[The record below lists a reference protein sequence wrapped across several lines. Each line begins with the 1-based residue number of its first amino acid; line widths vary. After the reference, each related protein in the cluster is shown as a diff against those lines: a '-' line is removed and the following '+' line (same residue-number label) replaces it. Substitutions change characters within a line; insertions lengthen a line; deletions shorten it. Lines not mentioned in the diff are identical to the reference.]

1 MAPRTP
7 LLHPDRYFADRE
19 PGVGRTLAVVA
30 LVTVGSMAGVYAIG
44 WVFADRIDGTVTMDN
59 PERPPEA
66 FCDASTFED
75 DGCDQPREV
84 ERNIDEILSDAV
96 GGIAGQLLWAM
107 PLVWL
112 LVGLLVH
119 AGSWLAGGEGSAGRS
134 FAVTAWGLVPSLAAL
149 AVGVA
154 VLAVTFDPV
163 TVTPAD
169 EPAVLQD
176 RIMAQFGALRTAGAV
191 LGLVTTAWG
200 AVVWRFGLERWRGLS
215 GAAATAVATVVA
227 LLVLLFGAA

>member
-7 LLHPDRYFADRE
+7 LLRPDRYFADRE

-30 LVTVGSMAGVYAIG
+30 LVTVGSVAGVFAIG
-44 WVFADRIDGTVTMDN
+44 WVFTDRIDGTVTMDN
-59 PERPPEA
+59 PERPP
-66 FCDASTFED
+66 DAICENNPVEMS
-75 DGCDQPREV
+75 GCDQPREV
-84 ERNIDEILSDAV
+84 ERNIDGILSDAV

-112 LVGLLVH
+112 LIGLLVH
-119 AGSWLAGGEGSAGRS
+119 AGSWLAGGEGGAGRS

-154 VLAVTFDPV
+154 VLAVTFDPIS
-163 TVTPAD
+163 VTPAD
-169 EPAVLQD
+169 DPEMLQD
-176 RIMAQFGALRTAGAV
+176 QVLAQFGPLRAAGAV
-191 LGLVTTAWG
+191 LGLVTTAWS
-200 AVVWRFGLERWRGLS
+200 AVIWRYGLERWRGLS
-215 GAAATAVATVVA
+215 GAAATAVAVVVA